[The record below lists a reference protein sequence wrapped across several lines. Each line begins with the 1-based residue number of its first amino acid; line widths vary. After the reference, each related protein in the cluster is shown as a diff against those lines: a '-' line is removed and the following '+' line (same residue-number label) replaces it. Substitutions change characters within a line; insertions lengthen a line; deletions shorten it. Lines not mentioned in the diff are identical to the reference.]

1 MKVRLLFLTLLLI
14 GSALIAGWFFNLQPL
29 QEANQQALQIPDN
42 IDYYLD
48 QVDYRAMNDQG
59 KPHYRMQAK
68 RLEHHIR
75 EDISQ
80 IEQPR
85 FQFNG
90 SAANWKIQARKA
102 TLRHRQQRF
111 ELQQQVQLQRQ
122 SADHPMRLKTQ
133 MLILQPQQNRVE
145 IPRPLTLHSNA
156 LTLQA
161 ASARLNM
168 KTDHYRF
175 VAVKATYSPR

>member
-29 QEANQQALQIPDN
+29 QETNQQALQIPDN

-68 RLEHHIR
+68 RLEHYIR
-75 EDISQ
+75 EDVSQ

-85 FQFNG
+85 FQLNG
-90 SAANWKIQARKA
+90 AASNWKVQSNKA
-102 TLRHRQQRF
+102 TLQHRQQRF
-111 ELQQQVQLQRQ
+111 ELQRQVVLKRQ
-122 SADHPMRLKTQ
+122 SPDNPMRLNTQ
-133 MLILQPQQNRVE
+133 LLILQPQQDRVD
-145 IPRPLTLHSNA
+145 IPQPLTLQTTVLS
-156 LTLQA
+156 LQA
-161 ASARLNM
+161 ASAQLNM
-168 KTDHYRF
+168 KTDQYRF
-175 VAVKATYSPR
+175 AAVKATYSPR